1 VSNSHA
7 LIDTASKI
15 LAILVIPL
23 ILWAVRLEVQ
33 LATAEVERQNLQ
45 VQVKQLSDDN
55 ASVLASLQSNTVAL
69 ERLSEAMGYVKLRV
83 DEIKAEM
90 NHER

>member
-1 VSNSHA
+1 MSNGSHA

-45 VQVKQLSDDN
+45 AQVKQLSEDN
-55 ASVLASLQSNTVAL
+55 ASVLNSLQSNTVAL

-90 NHER
+90 KP

>member
-1 VSNSHA
+1 MSNSHA